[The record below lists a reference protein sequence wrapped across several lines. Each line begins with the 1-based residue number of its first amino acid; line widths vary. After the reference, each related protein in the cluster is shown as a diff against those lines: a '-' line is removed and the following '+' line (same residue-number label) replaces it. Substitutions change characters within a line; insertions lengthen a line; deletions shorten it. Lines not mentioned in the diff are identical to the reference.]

1 MKTLTATVASKKFGM
16 LLDEADAGPVTILK
30 DGRPRAVVLNAR
42 AFRAYAAAY
51 AKESNERF
59 IGMINMTLDLL
70 DEGKLGESD
79 AARAL
84 ARRLRLEGME
94 PGDAAE
100 IDALRQEKGE

>member
-1 MKTLTATVASKKFGM
+1 MKTLTATVASKNFGM

-42 AFRAYAAAY
+42 AFKDYAAAY
-51 AKESNERF
+51 DKEGNERF

-70 DEGKLGESD
+70 EEGKLGESD

-84 ARRLRLEGME
+84 ARRLRLEGIE
-94 PGDAAE
+94 PGGAAA
-100 IDALRQEKGE
+100 IGALSAEDGP